1 MDVLGCPGR
10 SQGVPARRRSV
21 VHMTQA
27 DWARGI
33 AHNLLAVHLPRRWA
47 HTRGVAAQASRLAAV
62 LGDDADLVEA
72 AAWLHD
78 VGYAP
83 DLVVS
88 GFHPLDGARY
98 LRDVEGA
105 DDVLSRLVAHHSCA
119 EVEATERGL
128 HRTLRAEFEPPRFDL
143 IGALTFCDMTTDPD
157 GAPISV
163 SHRLAEIMARYGDE
177 HVVSRS
183 IRRSAPMLREATETV
198 AQRLTAYAQRRI
210 AVVDSAEV
218 GLW

>member
-1 MDVLGCPGR
+1 
-10 SQGVPARRRSV
+10 
-21 VHMTQA
+21 MTQA
-27 DWARGI
+27 EWARGI
-33 AHNLLAVHLPRRWA
+33 AHNLLAAHLPRRWA
-47 HTRGVAAQASRLAAV
+47 HTRGVAAQAGRLAAV

-78 VGYAP
+78 IGYGP
-83 DLVVS
+83 SLVAT

-105 DDVLSRLVAHHSCA
+105 DDLLCRLVAHHSCA

-128 HRTLRAEFEPPRFDL
+128 HHVLLAEFDPPRSDL

-163 SHRLAEIMARYGDE
+163 GHRLADILARYGDE

-183 IRRSAPMLREATETV
+183 IRRSAPMLREATEIV
-198 AQRLTAYAQRRI
+198 AQRLTAYTQRRI
-210 AVVDSAEV
+210 AVVDSVEV